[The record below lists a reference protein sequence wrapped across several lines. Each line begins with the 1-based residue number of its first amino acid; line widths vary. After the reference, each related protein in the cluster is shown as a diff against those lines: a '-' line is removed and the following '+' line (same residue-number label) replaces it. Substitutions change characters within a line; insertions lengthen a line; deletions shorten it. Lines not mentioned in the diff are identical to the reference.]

1 MTATINNKVVIFLV
15 DTGSVLT
22 ILHRDTWEKCKEPQ
36 QQLVPW
42 CQSKLVGAEG
52 SQLRVFGSAVVKLNI
67 EGENLEL
74 SVVVIDPLTS
84 EAILGLDVLTQCT
97 VDLLHKRLITGAG
110 HVVNMYCQGQGQ
122 QKQWN
127 TDPTDVC
134 EKHEIVNT
142 MISTSMDQ
150 PLLGKVVD
158 ENLLQEGSIEVSHA
172 ADISD
177 TMDNS
182 QMGEP
187 SYVLTVKLIDN
198 IRVPA
203 FSELEVLAQVKCD
216 GSRCYVLEN
225 NLKTSDLLVARACYT
240 W

>member
-1 MTATINNKVVIFLV
+1 M
-15 DTGSVLT
+15 
-22 ILHRDTWEKCKEPQ
+22 
-36 QQLVPW
+36 PW

-52 SQLRVFGSAVVKLNI
+52 SQLCVFGSAVVKLNI
-67 EGENLEL
+67 EGENLDL

-97 VDLLHKRLITGAG
+97 VDLSHQQLITGAR

-122 QKQWN
+122 QKLWK

-150 PLLGKVVD
+150 SLLGQVVD
-158 ENLLQEGSIEVSHA
+158 ENLSQEGSIEVSHA

-203 FSELEVLAQVKCD
+203 FS
-216 GSRCYVLEN
+216 
-225 NLKTSDLLVARACYT
+225 
-240 W
+240 